1 MPILYLRKLTGKVR
15 SPDSNWQL
23 ACYLAFVAGATN
35 AGGFLAVQ
43 QYTSHMSG
51 IVSAMADNLAL
62 GSFWLMLDGLGALL
76 SFLAGAACSAVLINW
91 GRREH
96 LHSEYALPLML
107 EAALLV
113 CFGLL
118 GSNLERH
125 EWLFVPATVMVLCFI
140 MGLQNAMITKL
151 SNAEIRTTHVT
162 GMVTDIGIEL
172 GKLFYWNLSRADS
185 SKPPVLANR
194 HKLRVLIT
202 LVALFFAGGVIG
214 ALGFK
219 HVGFSATLVLATLL
233 LALAAVPVLDDVRL
247 HLWRRDLLP
256 HLAARSR
263 RWARAVKEDAHAV
276 WLAAQDPRTP
286 WYAKALALLVAAYA
300 LSPIDLIP
308 DFIPLLGYLDD
319 VVVVPLGL
327 LVAIRWIPVEVMREH
342 RAAAAAAAASASHP
356 VSHVAALVIVT
367 LWAIAAV
374 SAIIWL
380 VQHLPGRGSR

>member
-1 MPILYLRKLTGKVR
+1 MPILYLRKLTGKER
-15 SPDSNWQL
+15 SPRSNRQL

-35 AGGFLAVQ
+35 AGGFLAVH

-62 GSFWLMLDGLGALL
+62 GSLWLMLDGLGALL
-76 SFLAGAACSAVLINW
+76 SFLAGAACSAVLVNW
-91 GRREH
+91 GRRER
-96 LHSEYALPLML
+96 LQSEYALPLML
-107 EAALLV
+107 EATLLV

-118 GSNLERH
+118 GGNLEHH

-140 MGLQNAMITKL
+140 MGLQNALVTKL

-172 GKLFYWNLSRADS
+172 GKLFFWNLSRADS
-185 SKPPVLANR
+185 GKPPVLANR
-194 HKLRVLIT
+194 HKLRVLLT
-202 LVALFFAGGVIG
+202 LVTLFFAGGVIG

-219 HVGFSATLVLATLL
+219 HIGFSATLALATLL

-247 HLWRRDLLP
+247 HLWRRDLLH
-256 HLAARSR
+256 HLVARSR
-263 RWARAVKEDAHAV
+263 RWARTVRNEAHAV

-286 WYAKALALLVAAYA
+286 WYAKALASPIAAYA

-308 DFIPLLGYLDD
+308 DFVPVLGYVDD
-319 VVVVPLGL
+319 VVLVPLGL
-327 LVAIRWIPVEVMREH
+327 LLAIRLIPLEVMRQH
-342 RAAAAAAAASASHP
+342 RATAAATPNRP

-374 SAIIWL
+374 SASVWL
-380 VQHLPGRGSR
+380 VRHLPWRGGAA

>member
-1 MPILYLRKLTGKVR
+1 MPILYLRRLTGKER
-15 SPDSNWQL
+15 NPGINRQL

-91 GRREH
+91 ARRER

-118 GSNLERH
+118 GGNLEHH

-140 MGLQNAMITKL
+140 MGLQNAMVTKL

-172 GKLFYWNLSRADS
+172 GKLFYCNLSRADPG
-185 SKPPVLANR
+185 KPLVLANR

-219 HVGFSATLVLATLL
+219 HVGFSATLALAALL
-233 LALAAVPVLDDVRL
+233 VALAAVPVLDDVRL

-256 HLAARSR
+256 HLLARSR
-263 RWARAVKEDAHAV
+263 RWAHAVRQDVHAV

-286 WYAKALALLVAAYA
+286 WYAKAIALPVSAYA

-308 DFIPLLGYLDD
+308 DYIPVLGHLDD
-319 VVVVPLGL
+319 MVLVPLAL
-327 LVAIRWIPVEVMREH
+327 LLAIRWIPVDVMRQH
-342 RAAAAAAAASASHP
+342 RAAAAEAANRPVSYAAAMLIVALWIIAAMSAS
-356 VSHVAALVIVT
+356 
-367 LWAIAAV
+367 
-374 SAIIWL
+374 IWL
-380 VQHLPGRGSR
+380 VRHLPGR

>member
-1 MPILYLRKLTGKVR
+1 MPIPHLRKLTGRER
-15 SPDSNWQL
+15 SPGSNRQL
-23 ACYLAFVAGATN
+23 ACYLTFVAGATN
-35 AGGFLAVQ
+35 AGGFLAVH

-62 GSFWLMLDGLGALL
+62 GSLWLMLDGLGAIL
-76 SFLAGAACSAVLINW
+76 SFLAGAACSAVLVNW
-91 GRREH
+91 GRRER

-118 GSNLERH
+118 GSNLQRH
-125 EWLFVPATVMVLCFI
+125 EWLFVPATAMVLCFI
-140 MGLQNAMITKL
+140 MGLQNALVTKL

-172 GKLFYWNLSRADS
+172 GKLFYWNLSRDNS

-202 LVALFFAGGVIG
+202 LVTLFFAGGVIG
-214 ALGFK
+214 AVGFK
-219 HVGFSATLVLATLL
+219 HIGFSATLALAMLL

-247 HLWRRDLLP
+247 HLWRGDLLP

-263 RWARAVKEDAHAV
+263 RWARTVKDEAHAV

-286 WYAKALALLVAAYA
+286 WYAKALASPIAAYA

-308 DFIPLLGYLDD
+308 DFVPVLGYVED
-319 VVVVPLGL
+319 VVLVPLAL
-327 LVAIRWIPVEVMREH
+327 SLAMRLIPIEVMRQH
-342 RAAAAAAAASASHP
+342 RATPAATSECP
-356 VSHVAALVIVT
+356 VSRVAARVIVT

-374 SAIIWL
+374 LGSAWL
-380 VQHLPGRGSR
+380 VRHLPSR

>member
-1 MPILYLRKLTGKVR
+1 MPILYLRKLTGKER
-15 SPDSNWQL
+15 SPGSNRQL

-62 GSFWLMLDGLGALL
+62 GSFWLMLDCLGALL

-91 GRREH
+91 GRRER

-118 GSNLERH
+118 GSNLEHR

-140 MGLQNAMITKL
+140 MGLQNAMVTKL
-151 SNAEIRTTHVT
+151 SNGEIRTTHVT

-172 GKLFYWNLSRADS
+172 GKLLYCNLSRADT
-185 SKPPVLANR
+185 SKVLVLANR
-194 HKLRVLIT
+194 HKLGVLIT
-202 LVALFFAGGVIG
+202 VVAPFFAGGVVG

-219 HVGFSATLVLATLL
+219 HVGFSATLALATLL

-256 HLAARSR
+256 HLSARSR
-263 RWARAVKEDAHAV
+263 RWARTVKEDVHAV

-286 WYAKALALLVAAYA
+286 WYAKAMALLVSGYA

-308 DFIPLLGYLDD
+308 DFVPVLGYLDD

-327 LVAIRWIPVEVMREH
+327 VLAIRWIPVEVMREH
-342 RAAAAAAAASASHP
+342 RAAAAAAVNRP
-356 VSHVAALVIVT
+356 VSHVAAMVIVV
-367 LWAIAAV
+367 LWVIAAV
-374 SAIIWL
+374 STSVWL
-380 VQHLPGRGSR
+380 MRHVAGR